1 MLRRPPISVLL
12 AMLVLVA
19 LLLWLALGDIQRFQG
34 EPPAAPA
41 IAKDLPTRV
50 EYRQSH
56 AASHTPRLVAQGQLE
71 AIHEVELRTRQ
82 AGRVIE
88 LPVTQGASVSTG
100 DTLLALSRDALEA
113 QLERAERQLELA
125 RAELAGAADLRRRD
139 LISQPEY
146 LRLQS
151 SVSVAAAELAE
162 LRQTLDETRPSAP
175 FDGVLDRLDVELG
188 DVLQVGEIYG
198 RLVDDRRLVAN
209 AWVAQRDVLKLSP
222 GLPVEVRLLDGSP
235 LPGELTHVASR
246 ADDATRS
253 FYIEAELDNPERR
266 RLAGASATLSILLP
280 ERDVHRFSPAL
291 LELDDQGQ
299 LRVKHLDDAS
309 RVISSPIELVEADA
323 SEVSVAGLPET
334 IRLITLGGGFVAPG
348 ERVTAVTAEQIGEPP
363 LPREL
368 P

>member
-12 AMLVLVA
+12 AILVLVA
-19 LLLWLALGDIQRFQG
+19 LLLWLALGDIQRFQS
-34 EPPAAPA
+34 EPPESSAATE
-41 IAKDLPTRV
+41 DTPTRV
-50 EYRQSH
+50 EYRQSR
-56 AASHTPRLVAQGQLE
+56 ATPHTPRLVAQGQLE
-71 AIHEVELRTRQ
+71 AVREVELRTRH
-82 AGRVIE
+82 AGRVVE
-88 LPVTQGASVSTG
+88 LPVNQGASVSAG
-100 DTLLALSRDALEA
+100 DRLLALSRDALEA
-113 QLERAERQLELA
+113 QLERAEQQLELA

-188 DVLQVGEIYG
+188 EVLQVGEAYG
-198 RLVDDRRLVAN
+198 RLVDDRRLVAS

-222 GLPVEVRLLDGSP
+222 GLPVEVRLLDGSQ

-253 FYIEAELDNPERR
+253 FHIEAELDNPERR
-266 RLAGASATLSILLP
+266 RLAGASATLSIVLP
-280 ERDVHRFSPAL
+280 EREVHRFSPAL

-299 LRVKHLDDAS
+299 LRVKHLDDDS
-309 RVISSPIELVEADA
+309 RVVSTAVELVEADA
-323 SEVSVAGLPET
+323 SEVSVVGLPET

-348 ERVTAVTAEQIGEPP
+348 ERVTAVTADQIDENP
-363 LPREL
+363 LTQEL